1 MLNLQPPFLDV
12 GNLRIYTDDTD
23 KDVFYYVNQKPRLC
37 MNGEGK
43 PALSVYAVVPESGVN
58 KNNDSILET
67 CLSVDIDLSVT
78 DAELEAAREEIA
90 TNFKREPKTLSPAP
104 LHKGIVKL
112 MMLQKSDAEKDKKWF
127 VSSGFSPSMIGTNRV
142 SLAVRATGED
152 AKQLVAALSSNQV
165 AATVYYDLEV
175 VGITPVYK
183 ALMRVDMKQVYHHV
197 EERTNLN
204 LVFYNK
210 DIEKIVDEL
219 EESHAL
225 TIEVEEQDPDIKAE
239 AMKSLMNELKS
250 EVTKLFFTEE
260 KLPSDKVTADSV
272 ARGISGAFTNMFKSI
287 LPNYA
292 YRRKEVDESVLK
304 IYEINL
310 RQKNAKTFPISP
322 QGQLKEIIDTAGVN
336 IDDCLEW
343 VRVDDLEVKG
353 QSVTVRL
360 AANTFEG
367 GVIKS
372 VVTYCRVVDAD
383 SGEQVKEPMTI
394 AFDGDG
400 VLAGNNKEDKDK
412 AVDMKKTFT
421 YTRYRDKNYR
431 YEYWSDIYIDAVP
444 GLLPSPLKTKVRSTE
459 SNYIYINPA
468 DYYKTFQIDLNLP
481 DQSVLEHANMILA
494 QVDVVSDELEGKT
507 VMSKDFK
514 FEKNDNDHKIL
525 TVITEREMELGYKMD
540 FTYVIPG
547 EKDVT
552 LHMDKPQRS
561 SIFLVPN
568 PFENKW
574 EVDLDCVTDWD
585 EVERVVIETRFKDAA
600 KEDMVTNL
608 FTFKE
613 DHISD
618 KLTVECSM
626 ETEKRTFEYYYHI
639 YRRDGS
645 KVEGGW
651 IPVENESYVLIDV
664 TSLKPERTIKV
675 RMKNPDDFGK
685 FNLKEVKVFFYPPN
699 EEDEE
704 EKTDYIVK
712 ADGVVAFTY
721 PWNKGDSKVYTYK
734 FTAKDKDNEKVFQG
748 KKTKDD
754 SEELLLELSDQ

>member
-12 GNLRIYTDDTD
+12 GNLRIYTDDSD

-37 MNGEGK
+37 MNGNGK

-67 CLSVDIDLSVT
+67 CLSVDVDLAVT
-78 DAELEAAREEIA
+78 EAELETAREEIA
-90 TNFKREPKTLSPAP
+90 TNFKREAKTLSPAP
-104 LHKGIVKL
+104 LHKGVVKL
-112 MMLQKSDAEKDKKWF
+112 VMMQKGDAEKDKKWF

-142 SLAVRATGED
+142 SLAVRTTGED

-165 AATVYYDLEV
+165 AAMVYYDLEV

-197 EERTNLN
+197 EERTNSN
-204 LVFYNK
+204 LVLYNK

-250 EVTKLFFTEE
+250 EVTKLFFTKEN
-260 KLPSDKVTADSV
+260 LPSDKVTADSV
-272 ARGISGAFTNMFKSI
+272 ARGISGTFTNMFKAI
-287 LPNYA
+287 LPNYT
-292 YRRKEVDESVLK
+292 YRRKEVDEDVLK
-304 IYEINL
+304 SYEINL

-322 QGQLKEIIDTAGVN
+322 QGQLKELIDTAGVR
-336 IDDCLEW
+336 IDDYLEW
-343 VRVDDLEVKG
+343 VPIDDLEVKG

-360 AANTFEG
+360 AANTFESNF
-367 GVIKS
+367 IKS

-400 VLAGNNKEDKDK
+400 VLAGSSKEDKDK
-412 AVDMKKTFT
+412 DKVVDMKTTFT

-481 DQSVLEHANMILA
+481 DQSVFDHATMILA
-494 QVDVVSDELEGKT
+494 QVDVVSNELEGKT
-507 VMSKDFK
+507 VMSKDYK
-514 FEKNDNDHKIL
+514 FEKTDTDLKTL
-525 TVITEREMELGYKMD
+525 TVITEREMELSYKTV

-552 LHMDKPQRS
+552 LHVDKPQRS

-568 PFENKW
+568 PFENNW
-574 EVDLDCVTDWD
+574 EVDLDCVADWD

-613 DHISD
+613 DYISD
-618 KLTVECSM
+618 KLTVACSL

-651 IPVENESYVLIDV
+651 IAVENESYVLIDV
-664 TSLKPERTIKV
+664 TSLKSERTIKV
-675 RMKNPDDFGK
+675 RMKNPDDFEK
-685 FNLKEVKVFFYPPN
+685 YNLKEVKVFFYPPN
-699 EEDEE
+699 EEEE
-704 EKTDYIVK
+704 EATDYIVK
-712 ADGVVAFTY
+712 GDSVVAFNY
-721 PWNKGDSKVYTYK
+721 PWKKGDSKVYSYK
-734 FTAKDKDNEKVFQG
+734 FTAKNKDNEKVFQG

-754 SEELLLELSDQ
+754 SDELLLEIN